1 MTSMS
6 SCRASIERG
15 IIYSN
20 RFRLIMAAK
29 IHHDLIE
36 RLVKKY
42 RKDSTVFK
50 HYRKKHKAGKKA
62 VVLEAIADA
71 RSALPLRL
79 RNPKMYEAKLKAQ
92 RDRATPPYHSDWPS
106 DNNHNKYDP
115 PYIRAAQKVLK
126 TPLKDVKDKLSG
138 YEKEDEN
145 LTTKIEDL
153 KLKLIKAESEQDE
166 IRGRIAHIKEFLA
179 DEDTIT
185 ITEWILE
192 D

>member
-6 SCRASIERG
+6 SCKASIERG
-15 IIYSN
+15 IIYSH

-42 RKDSTVFK
+42 RKDSTVLK

-79 RNPKMYEAKLKAQ
+79 RNPKMYDAKRKAE
-92 RDRATPPYHSDWPS
+92 RDRLNPYQSDWPHS
-106 DNNHNKYDP
+106 DYNKYDP
-115 PYIRAAQKVLK
+115 PWVKAAKKANK

-138 YEKEDEN
+138 YEKEDAN

-166 IRGRIAHIKEFLA
+166 IRGRIARIKEFLA

>member
-1 MTSMS
+1 MTLMS

-15 IIYSN
+15 IIYSH

-42 RKDSTVFK
+42 RKDSTVLK

-71 RSALPLRL
+71 RSALPKQKGR
-79 RNPKMYEAKLKAQ
+79 
-92 RDRATPPYHSDWPS
+92 RDRLGHPLSPLQRHPYESNWPQG
-106 DNNHNKYDP
+106 DHNKYDP

-153 KLKLIKAESEQDE
+153 KLKLIKAESEQNE